1 MGERVLR
8 FAAPGHRAVD
18 ALLPWFV
25 NGTLDG
31 AELVLVEAHLR
42 ECPRCQRE
50 VAWLREFQTAYA
62 GADSAPDAAE
72 SFRKLSQQ
80 LDAPGPTPG
89 RWWRL
94 RRAWSNLG
102 ERLLPWAPWAVAAQL
117 VVIALLG
124 GLLWS
129 GDRPPGP
136 YRTLGAS
143 ETGGPPAGNLIV
155 VFDPASSEAQLR
167 RVLNA
172 IGARLVDGPSEAGA
186 YVLAVPPERAA
197 LARKALGA
205 ERSVVLVRQLGA
217 GGAVE

>member
-8 FAAPGHRAVD
+8 FAAPAHRAVD
-18 ALLPWFV
+18 ALLPWFA

-31 AELVLVEAHLR
+31 ADLALVEAHLR

-80 LDAPGPTPG
+80 LDAPEPTPG

-94 RRAWSNLG
+94 RRAWSDLS

-117 VVIALLG
+117 VVIAALG

-143 ETGGPPAGNLIV
+143 ETAGAGNLIV
-155 VFDPASSEAQLR
+155 VFDPATPEAQLR
-167 RVLNA
+167 RLLTA
-172 IGARLVDGPSEAGA
+172 LSARLVDGPTAAGA

>member
-8 FAAPGHRAVD
+8 FAAPAHRAVD

-31 AELVLVEAHLR
+31 AELALVEAHLR

-80 LDAPGPTPG
+80 LDAPEPTSG

-94 RRAWSNLG
+94 RQAWSDLS

-117 VVIALLG
+117 VVIAVLG

-143 ETGGPPAGNLIV
+143 ETAGAGNLIV
-155 VFDPASSEAQLR
+155 VFDPATPEAQLR
-167 RVLNA
+167 RLLTA
-172 IGARLVDGPSEAGA
+172 LSARLVDGPTAAGA
-186 YVLAVPPERAA
+186 YVLAVSPERAA